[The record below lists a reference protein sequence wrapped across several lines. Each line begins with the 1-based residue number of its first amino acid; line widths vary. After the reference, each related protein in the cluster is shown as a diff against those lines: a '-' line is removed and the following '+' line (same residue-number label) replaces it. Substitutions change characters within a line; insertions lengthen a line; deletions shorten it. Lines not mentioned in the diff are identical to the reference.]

1 MKAKQ
6 KTTKA
11 KKSQVTVRDIK
22 PKRSPT
28 GGRKHKHRRGN
39 APLEYIKYKFD
50 APVISG
56 Y

>member
-28 GGRKHKHRRGN
+28 GGRKHKHGGGTQ
-39 APLEYIKYKFD
+39 PFDYMKFKMSD
-50 APVISG
+50 VIITG
-56 Y
+56 